1 MHSMV
6 EFIDGSVKAQLGL
19 PDMHLPI
26 RYALGLPGRL
36 ASAGR
41 RLSVS
46 DYATLTFERPDMDK
60 FPLLGM
66 AFEAIGRGGNVP
78 CVMNA
83 ANEVAVDAFL
93 HDRIRFT
100 DIADIVERT
109 IAASAFVEHPAYD
122 DYVLSNQEARREA
135 AAMLNA

>member
-1 MHSMV
+1 M
-6 EFIDGSVKAQLGL
+6 
-19 PDMHLPI
+19 
-26 RYALGLPGRL
+26 
-36 ASAGR
+36 
-41 RLSVS
+41 
-46 DYATLTFERPDMDK
+46 
-60 FPLLGM
+60 
-66 AFEAIGRGGNVP
+66 P

-109 IAASAFVEHPAYD
+109 IAALAFVEHPAYD
-122 DYVLSNQEARREA
+122 DYLLSNQEARREA